1 MKEKLRIGEL
11 AERAGVTTRTIRYY
25 EDRGLLGPSE
35 RPGGFR
41 YYTDDALVR
50 LQKIDALKK
59 LGLSLEEIC
68 SVIEVYFKDPTGVR
82 GKKKLLG
89 ILEGH
94 LHETEE
100 KVAELQQFRDELRA
114 NIARVRRVIQ
124 EADRAKV

>member
-1 MKEKLRIGEL
+1 MEHKLRIGEL

-25 EDRGLLGPSE
+25 ESRGLLGASE

-50 LQKIDALKK
+50 LQRIDALKK
-59 LGLSLEEIC
+59 LGLSLEEIA
-68 SVIEVYFKDPTGVR
+68 SVIELYFKDPTGVR

-94 LHETEE
+94 LQETEE
-100 KVAELQQFRDELRA
+100 KLAGLEQFRADLRA
-114 NIARVRRVIQ
+114 NISRVRRAIE
-124 EADRAKV
+124 EASRAKA